1 MTKPIP
7 EEPKFVKN
15 ITSLQKIMAGVAVTM
30 FLMVWI
36 TSFDLVVN
44 IFKPDLVKFLTYLRV
59 GMAMIGI
66 ALASCVGYPQLGI
79 LLGAAL
85 EMYEFYKK
93 MSEIKKD
100 KEK

>member
-15 ITSLQKIMAGVAVTM
+15 ISAFQRLIASVALTTL
-30 FLMVWI
+30 LMVWVCG
-36 TSFDLVVN
+36 FDFVIN
-44 IFKPDLVKFLTYLRV
+44 IFKPNFVMALTIVRV
-59 GMAMIGI
+59 SLAISGI
-66 ALASCVGYPQLGI
+66 IEVAFVGYPQI
-79 LLGAAL
+79 GAMMKSIL